1 MNYYLGIDAGFS
13 GAIAILLA
21 GDGKPTEINGVMD
34 MPLRKM
40 DKGQR
45 IDLTYLRN
53 HLSLYDFMGATLEKA
68 QAMPAERIVGGK
80 VIRQGIASTAKYM
93 QAYGEVYGLL
103 VGLGIPIQ
111 EVHPA
116 SWKKAMMKDM
126 PRGKEASIIKVQQM
140 YPKMKFA
147 RKKDHGIADAIL
159 IGLYG
164 LKYSNFFLDNV

>member
-1 MNYYLGIDAGFS
+1 MKYFLGIDAGFS
-13 GAIAILLA
+13 GAIAILKMEDNNEVRVQGLF
-21 GDGKPTEINGVMD
+21 D

-45 IDLTYLRN
+45 IDLAKLKYL
-53 HLSLYDFMGATLEKA
+53 LKGYETIWKATLEKA
-68 QAMPAERIVGGK
+68 QAMPAERIIGGK

-103 VGLGIPIQ
+103 AGLDIPVD

-116 SWKKAMMKDM
+116 TWKKSMIKDM
-126 PRGKEASIIKVQQM
+126 PKGKEASIIRVQQI
-140 YPKMKFA
+140 YPKMQFA

-164 LKYSNFFLDNV
+164 IKNI